1 MSDPRAP
8 PFNPQARSRPGPRPV
23 SQIGSPGGSTR
34 GASVSSSATAV
45 PSSLLTMLTKPTT
58 EGYPATEI
66 IKYLIEVVGRDV
78 VSFRRNSQVS
88 FLLVDRAREI
98 CDAINSHIKKT
109 ESGTDWASFEKF
121 SNAVDP
127 VEDAL
132 FKLVAFT
139 EDEKA
144 LHLVEGSSVQD
155 CIASADNW
163 VTNREE
169 IWTAL
174 GLLETKTE
182 FTNLFSGVNVSSRQ
196 AEREEA
202 RNYDDKTFFG
212 EVIEEID
219 RAFSSLPRV
228 PQVVRKMIDSL
239 HELFNKVS
247 KSAIPPDITKFTLKV
262 GLLVQGVTRLAFQT
276 PSLDSKTKGH
286 LLSAPVWGAAGQL
299 VDVLNSTRDD
309 GTQSM
314 NNVRAKYD
322 EFLNLLLNIPKGIE
336 VPKSYIELLKLA
348 GRVRRPFYSQAVELI
363 SLCRM
368 LVTEFEK
375 DTYRT
380 QENLVPLEEA
390 LNATIKALE
399 EASAAVKELK
409 IFNLDNFEDH
419 PAYKALTRA
428 QTHIKTCYST
438 FGLGDWSKKELLIGD
453 AERKDKERMDWINRL
468 LETRPSLTSQGGA
481 EQIELTVVVY
491 DRSTSGSVHQTT
503 FPVEGS
509 TRLSAVRWT
518 VAGALAESLIKR
530 ARQSGEFLL
539 LPDDTECKLHDPVS
553 QHAGSRK
560 KCALRLIV

>member
-8 PFNPQARSRPGPRPV
+8 PFNPQVRSRPGPRPV

-182 FTNLFSGVNVSSRQ
+182 LTNLFSGVNVSSRQ

-212 EVIEEID
+212 EVIEERSRLLVAPKYALILVLLP
-219 RAFSSLPRV
+219 AFGLTSAPRV

-247 KSAIPPDITKFTLKV
+247 KSAIPPDTEFTLK
-262 GLLVQGVTRLAFQT
+262 
-276 PSLDSKTKGH
+276 
-286 LLSAPVWGAAGQL
+286 
-299 VDVLNSTRDD
+299 
-309 GTQSM
+309 SM

-322 EFLNLLLNIPKGIE
+322 EFLNLLLNNPKGIE

-380 QENLVPLEEA
+380 QENLVPLEECVGYDFTVTTLA
-390 LNATIKALE
+390 RLLMRTRDEQGIERTLKAL

-419 PAYKALTRA
+419 PAYKALTGR
-428 QTHIKTCYST
+428 THIKRVTVPL
-438 FGLGDWSKKELLIGD
+438 GLAIG
-453 AERKDKERMDWINRL
+453 
-468 LETRPSLTSQGGA
+468 RPSLTSQGGA

-503 FPVEGS
+503 FPSKG
-509 TRLSAVRWT
+509 
-518 VAGALAESLIKR
+518 
-530 ARQSGEFLL
+530 LL
-539 LPDDTECKLHDPVS
+539 V
-553 QHAGSRK
+553 
-560 KCALRLIV
+560 